1 MLIKFLNTS
10 VPMQVPVMETPE
22 GPIFESNAIAR
33 YGLIPI
39 PVSFADLHLSLY
51 WPGWVHDP

>member
-1 MLIKFLNTS
+1 
-10 VPMQVPVMETPE
+10 METPE

-39 PVSFADLHLSLY
+39 PVSFGDLHLSFIDQTESTTLR
-51 WPGWVHDP
+51 